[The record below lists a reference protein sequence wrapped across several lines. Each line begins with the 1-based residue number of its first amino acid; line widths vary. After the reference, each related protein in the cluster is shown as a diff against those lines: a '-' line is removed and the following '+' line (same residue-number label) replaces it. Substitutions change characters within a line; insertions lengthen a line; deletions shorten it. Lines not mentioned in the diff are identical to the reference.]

1 MASRNFIHS
10 YLYGNANKQ
19 DFTEANLPEN
29 RFQLFWQ
36 VLNNRKGK
44 MLGLNLLYLLFW
56 LPSIA
61 WTILNALQIDH
72 ASAMAP
78 EDFWVTFL
86 QIAYTWLVFLFPL
99 IAITGPFNVGM
110 SYVFHRWAQDDHS
123 DPYSDFWTSVKD
135 NWKQGLLFGIVE
147 GFLPLLVF
155 LAARFYIGLA
165 AESSFYILLLVL
177 LLIVMLLWALAA
189 PLMPQL
195 IASYKLHFIGHM
207 QNALLMTI
215 VSLPRSFAVRLATCA
230 IPILILLGVFFLPSF
245 ANWLLP
251 IGILLYSVF
260 MLSFNKLIWASYA
273 NALGEKYLNVH
284 IQGARTDIGLR
295 PKRENESS
303 H

>member
-1 MASRNFIHS
+1 MAGRNFIQS
-10 YLYGNANKQ
+10 YLYGNPNKQ
-19 DFTEANLPEN
+19 DYTEANLPEN

-44 MLGLNLLYLLFW
+44 MIGLNLLYLLFW

-61 WTILNALQIDH
+61 WTLLNMLQIDQ
-72 ASAMAP
+72 AVAAVP
-78 EDFWVTFL
+78 EDSGAVFL
-86 QIAYTWLVFLFPL
+86 QIVYTWLVVLFPL
-99 IAITGPFNVGM
+99 IALTGPFNVGM
-110 SYVFHRWAQDDHS
+110 SYVFHRWAQDDHC
-123 DPYSDFWTSVKD
+123 DPYSDFWSSVKD
-135 NWKQGLLFGIVE
+135 NWKQGMLFGIVD
-147 GFLPLLVF
+147 GFLPLVIF
-155 LAARFYIGLA
+155 LAGRYYMNMA
-165 AESSFYILLLVL
+165 AESSVYLVLLILLLL
-177 LLIVMLLWALAA
+177 VMLLWLLAA

-195 IASYKLHFIGHM
+195 IASYKLRFMGHM
-207 QNALLMTI
+207 QNALLMTMA
-215 VSLPRSFAVRLATCA
+215 SLPRSIAVRLATCA